1 MPRFALTL
9 AIAGFLNVSLAFAD
23 PPGSTSSGTVSNNQ
37 ALAERVARHLQTCGT
52 LRDYNVQVLA
62 YNGQVILRG
71 DVRSQEQ
78 MREAIRQA
86 RLVPGVVQ
94 VINEL
99 SISGS
104 PADSVQLAQYNT
116 PPALLSSQN
125 GPGATSESGPP
136 TPPPE
141 PLPSYH
147 IPVPAHGMLGSPPL
161 PPIAWPTYAPY
172 NNYSRVAYPT
182 CYPYEAF
189 PYFGPFYPFPKVP
202 LGWRAV
208 KLEWNDGFWFLSTHS
223 QRYDYWVLRFW

>member
-1 MPRFALTL
+1 MADSASLVPAATFSPNQVL
-9 AIAGFLNVSLAFAD
+9 AD
-23 PPGSTSSGTVSNNQ
+23 
-37 ALAERVARHLQTCGT
+37 RVARHLECCGT
-52 LRDYNVQVLA
+52 LRDFAIHVLVRD
-62 YNGQVILRG
+62 GTVTLRG
-71 DVRSQEQ
+71 EVVSAEQ
-78 MREAIRQA
+78 MNEAVHQA
-86 RLVPGVVQ
+86 RQVPGVVQ

-99 SISGS
+99 NIRSA
-104 PADSVQLAQYNT
+104 PAGTLQTVQYTNPLAPLSQPSTTTSVT
-116 PPALLSSQN
+116 DT
-125 GPGATSESGPP
+125 GPL

-141 PLPSYH
+141 PLPSYR
-147 IPVPAHGMLGSPPL
+147 IPVPAHGMLGTPPL

-208 KLEWNDGFWFLSTHS
+208 KLEWNDGFWYLGTHA